1 MQIPGSNEKPS
12 ALIMDNEHPKR
23 SVHGGIIIIMC
34 LPPRLHQLFYE
45 YYSIVTNCDSEMAK
59 TYLNDLL
66 LVIITQFGD
75 SL

>member
-34 LPPRLHQLFYE
+34 LPLDFTSFFLQHGFNLE
-45 YYSIVTNCDSEMAK
+45 IGTSILSRVD
-59 TYLNDLL
+59 
-66 LVIITQFGD
+66 
-75 SL
+75 